1 MYQLQAT
8 NKTVISNNYNVPAY
22 TSFRGDLVERFT
34 NYLDVKENTTEG
46 YLVCLKVFM
55 EWLKDNNIS
64 NPIREDILSYK
75 SYLDGQKYTAGT
87 KARYLRVVKQF
98 FSWTASE
105 GLYPNVADNV
115 KGAKVKNDN
124 TKKEAFSE
132 EDIKSIIDGQERET
146 VQGKRNYAMLL
157 LCVTG
162 GLRMIE
168 LQRADI
174 GDIQTVKGQKVLY
187 IQGKGRDEKDE
198 YIKLVPEVV
207 EALSDY
213 LSCRKDRKKNSPL
226 FIGEG
231 NRSGG
236 ARLTTPSLSRIFK
249 TMFKDNGFDCDK
261 LTAHSLRHT
270 SNTLLFKAG
279 ADLYQVQQHARHSDP
294 KTTEIYLHQ
303 VDREKDRSEEQIYN
317 QIFHPVK
324 EEESSTE
331 ALKKAVET
339 LSEEE
344 TRKVLAYIES
354 LKMEA

>member
-1 MYQLQAT
+1 MYQLQAI

-124 TKKEAFSE
+124 TKKESFRE
-132 EDIKSIIDGQERET
+132 EDIRQIIDSIERDT
-146 VQGKRNYAMLL
+146 VKGKRNYAMLL

-213 LSCRKDRKKNSPL
+213 LSCRKDKKKNSPL

-249 TMFKDNGFDCDK
+249 TIFKDNGFDCDK

-279 ADLYQVQQHARHSDP
+279 ADLFQVQQHARHSDP
-294 KTTEIYLHQ
+294 KTTEIYLHDI
-303 VDREKDRSEEQIYN
+303 DREKDKSEEQIYK
-317 QIFHPVK
+317 QIFHPSDMKHK
-324 EEESSTE
+324 ET
-331 ALKKAVET
+331 LKRAIEG

-344 TRKVLAYIES
+344 SKKVLDFINS
-354 LKMEA
+354 LK

>member
-124 TKKEAFSE
+124 TKKESFRE
-132 EDIKSIIDGQERET
+132 EDIRQIIDSIERDT
-146 VQGKRNYAMLL
+146 VKGKRNYAMLL

-249 TMFKDNGFDCDK
+249 TIFKDNGFDCDK

-279 ADLYQVQQHARHSDP
+279 ADLFQVQQHARHSDP
-294 KTTEIYLHQ
+294 KTTEIYLHDI
-303 VDREKDRSEEQIYN
+303 DREKDKSEEQIYK
-317 QIFHPVK
+317 QIFHPSDMKHK
-324 EEESSTE
+324 ET
-331 ALKKAVET
+331 LKRAIEG

-344 TRKVLAYIES
+344 SRKVLDFINS
-354 LKMEA
+354 LK

>member
-1 MYQLQAT
+1 MYQLQSNAKAVT
-8 NKTVISNNYNVPAY
+8 TSSYKLTSTVN
-22 TSFRGDLVERFT
+22 FRNDLVDRFT
-34 NYLDVKENTTEG
+34 SYLDVKKNTEEG

-55 EWLKDNNIS
+55 NWMTDNGITD
-64 NPIREDILSYK
+64 PVREDILSYK
-75 SYLDGQKYTAGT
+75 SYLESQNYTAGT

-98 FSWTASE
+98 FSWADME
-105 GLYPNVADNV
+105 GLYPNIALNI
-115 KGAKVKNDN
+115 KGAKVRNDN
-124 TKKEAFSE
+124 TKKESFRE
-132 EDIKSIIDGQERET
+132 EDIRQIIDSIERDT
-146 VQGKRNYAMLL
+146 VKGKRNYAMLL

-249 TMFKDNGFDCDK
+249 TIFKDNGFDCDK

-279 ADLYQVQQHARHSDP
+279 ADLFQVQQHARHSDP
-294 KTTEIYLHQ
+294 KTTEIYLHDI
-303 VDREKDRSEEQIYN
+303 DREKDKSEEQIYK
-317 QIFHPVK
+317 QIFHPSDMK
-324 EEESSTE
+324 QKE
-331 ALKKAVET
+331 ALKRAIEG

-344 TRKVLAYIES
+344 SRKVLDFINS
-354 LKMEA
+354 LK